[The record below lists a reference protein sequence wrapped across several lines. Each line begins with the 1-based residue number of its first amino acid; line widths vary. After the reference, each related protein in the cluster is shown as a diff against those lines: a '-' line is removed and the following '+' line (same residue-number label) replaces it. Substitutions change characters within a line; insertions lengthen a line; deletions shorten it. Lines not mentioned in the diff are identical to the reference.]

1 MRSSCRMML
10 LAAITTLGL
19 LGIVWVLGASAQ
31 TSPVEL
37 TRTDVTTLKT
47 LDASQWV
54 VLGVRLGD
62 QKAAAL
68 KTLQGLKEVK
78 VQDEAA
84 AGRIFVIAPPTS
96 NTLVMSLKVVEGRV
110 TTINL
115 VNTFGDWLQGD
126 TKLLFKAYEDDS
138 LRHKLLGREDHRDF
152 VQGGTKETPTVD
164 VTFSYFKEGIILH
177 SGAKRSAD
185 GKQVESLREM
195 ILIYPA
201 RVR

>member
-10 LAAITTLGL
+10 VAAITALGL
-19 LGIVWVLGASAQ
+19 SGIVWVFGASAQ
-31 TSPVEL
+31 TSPVEI

-47 LDASQWV
+47 LDASQWL

-68 KTLQGLKEVK
+68 KTLQELKEVK

-115 VNTFGDWLQGD
+115 VNNFGEWLQGD

-201 RVR
+201 RTR

>member
-1 MRSSCRMML
+1 MML
-10 LAAITTLGL
+10 VAAITALGL
-19 LGIVWVLGASAQ
+19 SGIVWVFGASAQ
-31 TSPVEL
+31 TSPVEI

-47 LDASQWV
+47 LDASQWL

-68 KTLQGLKEVK
+68 KTLQELKEVK

-115 VNTFGDWLQGD
+115 VNNFGEWLQGD

-201 RVR
+201 RTR

>member
-1 MRSSCRMML
+1 M
-10 LAAITTLGL
+10 AAITALGL
-19 LGIVWVLGASAQ
+19 SGIVWVFGASAQ
-31 TSPVEL
+31 TSPVEI

-47 LDASQWV
+47 LDASQWL

-68 KTLQGLKEVK
+68 KTLQELKEVK

-115 VNTFGDWLQGD
+115 VNNFGEWLQGD

-201 RVR
+201 RAR